1 LALEDLADPLFKEFK
16 NKERNRDLDAIIMLG
31 QITLEFIPPENP
43 QRCSAL
49 IDLAG
54 LLSER
59 FNNEGRKEDLEEL
72 ISLTCAVL
80 EFTLSDGPQSQ
91 TVLLELDDHT
101 FVSLQRGNSNADS
114 RGIITLCRAALERIP
129 PPDRCRPLLNLANAL
144 HEQFQTQGT
153 RNSVIEAISLA
164 RAAWSLCT
172 PGHPD
177 YVLSQDHL
185 AAYL

>member
-1 LALEDLADPLFKEFK
+1 
-16 NKERNRDLDAIIMLG
+16 DLDAIIMLG

-72 ISLTCAVL
+72 ISLT
-80 EFTLSDGPQSQ
+80 S
-91 TVLLELDDHT
+91 
-101 FVSLQRGNSNADS
+101 
-114 RGIITLCRAALERIP
+114 ALERIP

-172 PGHPD
+172 PGH
-177 YVLSQDHL
+177 
-185 AAYL
+185 